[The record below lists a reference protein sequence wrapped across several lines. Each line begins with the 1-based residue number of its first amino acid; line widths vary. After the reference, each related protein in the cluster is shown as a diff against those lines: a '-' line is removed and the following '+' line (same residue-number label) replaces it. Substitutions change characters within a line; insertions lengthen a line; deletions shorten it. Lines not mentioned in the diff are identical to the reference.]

1 MRVASAAPR
10 LCAGHVRVLHG
21 GRHQGTRARRGLGC
35 PPAATAAAS
44 RASLAHRSRAALGIF
59 SIIGGMVA
67 LLSDQ
72 QLNSAVD
79 GVMVAQQVLAMVRG
93 LEAFLPPEYR
103 QLGTYLRMV
112 LFDW

>member
-1 MRVASAAPR
+1 
-10 LCAGHVRVLHG
+10 
-21 GRHQGTRARRGLGC
+21 
-35 PPAATAAAS
+35 
-44 RASLAHRSRAALGIF
+44 
-59 SIIGGMVA
+59 MVA